1 MTGDE
6 KAIQTQAA
14 ADAIN
19 KSLSG
24 FSEGAAFFGM
34 ALCMA
39 EYLNNYVKE
48 ADRKKRMEDFMHVAM
63 EFSTYFN
70 VGGKGVN

>member
-6 KAIQTQAA
+6 KAIQTQEA

-19 KSLSG
+19 KALSG

-39 EYLNNYVKE
+39 EYLHKNVKE
-48 ADRKKRMEDFMHVAM
+48 ADRKRRMEDFMHVAT

-70 VGGKGVN
+70 TGGRGVN